1 MSNIASPVSTIYS
14 ELKENYLYAPGIATY
29 GIDGKTGPA
38 GKDGSSVY
46 YANISFTNEN
56 FSLIVS
62 KIIKNE
68 MLIYNSTEIN
78 SRGYQKNDIFITPA
92 GEFWRLNRTKAEL
105 IDILEYNNN
114 INLVFSN
121 VGKIN
126 LQDFNKLTSAEDSP
140 FGIYSTG
147 ITGDESTINT
157 NSGIKLYTKKYNG
170 IDFISNNLIELYTG
184 NQTDSEETNNFRL
197 ADSSILQ
204 KYTVNIISSINNN
217 YIDPLLNI
225 TSVDKNTFNI
235 NNLNITYNLLDSGFH
250 ISSSAPIFLDV
261 KDLRVKLR
269 DTETQSY
276 DQYSQ
281 LNVYTNSITEVYK
294 YFSNSVRWDISPADN
309 TSGGDIDPSLNKLTI
324 EFYENSPSLNLY
336 NETFVIKLIV
346 NDNNTIIEK
355 IINVPENMRSNVF
368 SGASPHI
375 ISILP
380 ETYYTRN
387 DILAVSIITSIEVFI
402 LCKYNGT
409 NSNHNPVYNIPTSVS
424 KKPSTSA
431 IPSIDAAIASQASV
445 IGEKT
450 EERVDAILI
459 N

>member
-1 MSNIASPVSTIYS
+1 MSNTVSTFYS

-46 YANISFTNEN
+46 YSNIAFTNQN

-78 SRGYQKNDIFITPA
+78 SRGYQKNDIFITPS
-92 GEFWRLNRTKAEL
+92 GEFWRLNRSRIEL
-105 IDILEYNNN
+105 VDILEYNNN

-126 LQDFNKLTSAEDSP
+126 LQDFNKLTSLENAP

-147 ITGDESTINT
+147 STGDTESANS
-157 NSGIKLYTKKYNG
+157 NSGIKVYTKKYNG
-170 IDFISNNLIELYTG
+170 IDFVSNNLIELYTG
-184 NQTDSEETNNFRL
+184 SGSYSDSNFKL
-197 ADSSILQ
+197 AQDSILQ
-204 KYTVNIISSINNN
+204 KYTVNIISNINNN

-225 TSVDKNTFNI
+225 TSVDQNTFNI
-235 NNLNITYNLLDSGFH
+235 NNLNITYNSLDSGFH

-269 DTETQSY
+269 EAEEQSY

-294 YFSNSVRWDISPADN
+294 YFSNSVRWDISTADPSESDE
-309 TSGGDIDPSLNKLTI
+309 TLDPSLNKLII
-324 EFYENSPSLNLY
+324 EFTENSPSLNLY

-355 IINVPENMRSNVF
+355 IINVPENMRGGVF
-368 SGASPHI
+368 NGPCV
-375 ISILP
+375 ISVLP
-380 ETYYTRN
+380 KTYYTRE

-402 LCKYNGT
+402 LCKYNT
-409 NSNHNPVYNIPTSVS
+409 NSKHNPVYNIPT
-424 KKPSTSA
+424 TSGQKYDRSGIVPTVDVDVA
-431 IPSIDAAIASQASV
+431 QQASV
-445 IGEKT
+445 IT
-450 EERVDAILI
+450 EFGTVERSGNQLSI